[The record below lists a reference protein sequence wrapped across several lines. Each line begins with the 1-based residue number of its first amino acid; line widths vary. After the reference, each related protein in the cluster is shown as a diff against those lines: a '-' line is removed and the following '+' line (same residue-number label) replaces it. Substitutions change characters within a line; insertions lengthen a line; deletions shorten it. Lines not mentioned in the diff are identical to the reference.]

1 MADATVDPDV
11 QDGKGLAWLSYL
23 GILLL
28 IPLLTKKENKFCKFH
43 VKQGLVLLIT
53 GVIYGVLSAIPFLGW
68 FIIAPIGGILI
79 LILVIA
85 GIIQSLKGNFWKMP
99 VLGGFAEKFNF

>member
-23 GILLL
+23 GILFL
-28 IPLLTKKENKFCKFH
+28 IPLLAKKENKFCQFH
-43 VKQGLVLLIT
+43 AKQGLVLLIAEIIVSIVF
-53 GVIYGVLSAIPFLGW
+53 VIPILGWIVGVLGYIFVWIMAI
-68 FIIAPIGGILI
+68 I
-79 LILVIA
+79 
-85 GIIQSLKGNFWKMP
+85 GIIQSATGKYWKMP

>member
-23 GILLL
+23 GILFL
-28 IPLLTKKENKFCKFH
+28 IPLLAKKENKYCQFH
-43 VKQGLVLLIT
+43 AKQGLVLLIAEIIISIVF
-53 GVIYGVLSAIPFLGW
+53 VIPILGW
-68 FIIAPIGGILI
+68 IVGTLGYIFVWIMAII
-79 LILVIA
+79 
-85 GIIQSLKGNFWKMP
+85 GIIQSATGKYWKMP